1 MTLIQKA
8 MFAMDMGTLYNASSA
23 TAAEIDAAY
32 KQAVKLADELSEL
45 HPSMGID
52 DINDLA
58 DDLAHL
64 IGALC

>member
-1 MTLIQKA
+1 M
-8 MFAMDMGTLYNASSA
+8 NR
-23 TAAEIDAAY
+23 
-32 KQAVKLADELSEL
+32 KQALAVLKRNGLTIDSPIIDIIDTLADELSEL